1 MFPGFVTKKGLNME
15 YTIFLSRQPN
25 KPWRAVVHEL
35 PDCVVESPTRAEA
48 LEKIQERIRMVVR
61 QMEVLRLKVDAVP
74 QLNGQPLILKETPWP
89 WFGALA
95 DEPTHTALYDEIEQN
110 RNAHLIAE

>member
-1 MFPGFVTKKGLNME
+1 MQ

-48 LEKIQERIRMVVR
+48 LEKIQERIKMIVH
-61 QMEVLRLKVDAVP
+61 QIEVLRLEVDAVP
-74 QLNGQPLILKETPWP
+74 EVNGQILPLTRTPWH

-95 DEPTHTALYDEIEQN
+95 HDSAHTALYDEIEQK
-110 RNAHLIAE
+110 RDTHLIAE